1 MFWGLGLGVLVWAG
15 YRAWNM
21 NESIKFFQY
30 SFSGV
35 KFSMNGLSP
44 VATITLN
51 VYNPNRTGV
60 PINDVFG
67 VIKAPDGG
75 ILANFKNVSPIQLA
89 GNETATIQL
98 RCTINALAVVL
109 KIIRGTKTPHVNI
122 EAMLKTGVFDMPLKS
137 QVSTI
142 L

>member
-1 MFWGLGLGVLVWAG
+1 MFWGLGIGVLAWLG
-15 YRAWNM
+15 YRAWNL

-35 KFSMNGLSP
+35 KFAFSGASP
-44 VATITLN
+44 IITIGLN
-51 VYNPNRTGV
+51 VYNPNLTGV

-67 VIKAPDGG
+67 VIKAPDGSV
-75 ILANFKNVSPIQLA
+75 LANFKNVSPIQLA

-98 RCTINALAVVL
+98 RCTVNALSVVL
-109 KIIRGTKTPHVNI
+109 KILRGTKIPHVNI
-122 EAMLKTGVFDMPLKS
+122 EAMLKTGLFDMPLKS

-142 L
+142 I